1 MDKIK
6 AVVPH
11 FAAFVSLCVVGAIS
25 LHFVGLEY
33 GLPIG
38 YLLGRFAGVPL
49 EELAKRKVLKK

>member
-6 AVVPH
+6 AIIPH
-11 FAAFVSLCVVGAIS
+11 FLGFVTLCIVGAIS

>member
-6 AVVPH
+6 AIIPH
-11 FAAFVSLCVVGAIS
+11 FLGFLALGVVGAIS
-25 LHFVGLEY
+25 LHFIGLEY
-33 GLPIG
+33 GLLVG